1 MSGKIM
7 DWGLQIKRIGGG
19 LGNSARCA
27 AEAEHGWREK
37 EFPSVRFI
45 CYGSWP
51 MSFAGKSDPLRVLF
65 VNRMASLERGGG
77 ETFDLEISRHVARA
91 GAKVSFLC
99 GAPLLRPAPLPVAG
113 ARMLHT
119 PWLRRFPWDK
129 VKGGWRV
136 RQLEFE
142 CFEWRAARW
151 VAQHRDEF
159 DVVQVCELPNF
170 VYWLKKRGVKTPV
183 VMRLTAPNY
192 FDPRGGMESADALI
206 ASGTSIERLKE
217 RGLEHVVDIPN
228 AVDADLFRPQP
239 SDFRNQRGI
248 GADEFVALYVARFQA
263 FKNHRMLVEAFARF
277 VKDHPAAR
285 LVLAGS
291 GPLRERTE
299 RQVAELGLADRVLFL
314 GEVPFSELP
323 AIYAAADV
331 KVISSDYESFCFA
344 AIEAMS
350 AGLPVLTT
358 DCAWVPRLVAD
369 GAGMVVPVGDAEA
382 FACALKRFADN
393 PALRQRMGAAG
404 RDLVLSRHTW
414 PASAAKLMELYRR
427 LLPHQSQEKT

>member
-1 MSGKIM
+1 MDGRGGARTPVAAPYGKEK
-7 DWGLQIKRIGGG
+7 GFQ
-19 LGNSARCA
+19 SALP
-27 AEAEHGWREK
+27 
-37 EFPSVRFI
+37 F
-45 CYGSWP
+45 CYGARPVSGP
-51 MSFAGKSDPLRVLF
+51 EKSDSLRVLF

-77 ETFDLEISRHVARA
+77 ETFDLEISRHLAKA
-91 GAKVSFLC
+91 GAQVSFLS
-99 GAPLLRPAPLPVAG
+99 GAPLLRPAPLPVEG
-113 ARMLHT
+113 ARTLHT

-129 VKGGWRV
+129 IKGGWRV

-151 VAQHRDEF
+151 VAKHAHEF
-159 DVVQVCELPNF
+159 DVVQACELPNF
-170 VYWLKKRGVKTPV
+170 VYWLKMRGVTTPV

-192 FDPRGGMESADALI
+192 YDPRGGVPRADALI
-206 ASGTSIERLKE
+206 ASGTSIERLRE
-217 RGLEHVVDIPN
+217 RGLAQVVDVPN

-239 SDFRNQRGI
+239 SDFRKTHGI

-263 FKNHRMLVEAFARF
+263 FKNHAMLLEAFARLAR
-277 VKDHPAAR
+277 DHPSAR

-299 RQVAELGLADRVLFL
+299 MQAAELGLADKVLFV
-314 GEVPFSELP
+314 GEIPYRDLP
-323 AIYAAADV
+323 GVYAAADV
-331 KVISSDYESFCFA
+331 KAISSDYESFCFA

-369 GAGMVVPVGDAEA
+369 GAGIVVPVGDAEA
-382 FACALKRFADN
+382 FAAALKKLADN

-404 RDLVLSRHTW
+404 RQQVLERHTW
-414 PASAAKLMELYRR
+414 PASAEKLARLYRDLVGR
-427 LLPHQSQEKT
+427 HG